1 VVNGKAVT
9 TQKEVV
15 LGLQTQ
21 YAAVLDKIAAID
33 GTIALGG
40 CLA

>member
-1 VVNGKAVT
+1 VTAQKAV
-9 TQKEVV
+9 VAD
-15 LGLQTQ
+15 LQTQ
-21 YAAVLDKIAAID
+21 YAAVLDRIASID

>member
-1 VVNGKAVT
+1 MT
-9 TQKEVV
+9 
-15 LGLQTQ
+15 LQVHAPRRASPPAPRGGQ
-21 YAAVLDKIAAID
+21 DLVLDRIAVID